1 MAKTAHIE
9 GEPNARTAEGIRDM
23 AETTMP
29 PADAPKKRAA
39 KKKVE
44 DAVASIAPAVEQ
56 AAETA
61 KGRFS
66 KAIEEAKAGAEAFK
80 GEAMEKGA
88 AYKAKVTGTTADWVD
103 EAKVYAGQAKEKG
116 AALAVEGKTRASDAL
131 TTLGKTISDTA
142 PTIDEKLG
150 VQYGD
155 YARSAARS
163 IQEAAAKLEAKDL
176 NELGDDV
183 KDFVKKSPGVAVGVA
198 AVAGFVIARML
209 SGKSDD

>member
-1 MAKTAHIE
+1 MRH
-9 GEPNARTAEGIRDM
+9 GRHH
-23 AETTMP
+23 
-29 PADAPKKRAA
+29 DAPRRRSQEARS
-39 KKKVE
+39 E
-44 DAVASIAPAVEQ
+44 E
-56 AAETA
+56 
-61 KGRFS
+61 KGRRS
-66 KAIEEAKAGAEAFK
+66 RCCHRPCGREALK
-80 GEAMEKGA
+80 GEALEKGA
-88 AYKAKVTGTTADWVD
+88 AYKAKVTGTTSDWVD

-116 AALAVEGKTRASDAL
+116 AALAAEGKTRASDAL

-155 YARSAARS
+155 YARTAARS

>member
-1 MAKTAHIE
+1 MA
-9 GEPNARTAEGIRDM
+9 D
-23 AETTMP
+23 TTMP

-44 DAVASIAPAVEQ
+44 EAVAAIGPAVEQ
-56 AAETA
+56 AAESA

-66 KAIEEAKAGAEAFK
+66 KAIEEAKAGAEALK

-88 AYKAKVTGTTADWVD
+88 AYKAKVSGTTSDWVD

>member
-1 MAKTAHIE
+1 MA
-9 GEPNARTAEGIRDM
+9 D
-23 AETTMP
+23 TTMP

-44 DAVASIAPAVEQ
+44 EAVAAIGPAVE
-56 AAETA
+56 EVTESA

-66 KAIEEAKAGAEAFK
+66 KAIEEAKAGAEALK
-80 GEAMEKGA
+80 GEALEKGA
-88 AYKAKVTGTTADWVD
+88 AYKAKVTGTTSDWVD

-116 AALAVEGKTRASDAL
+116 AALAAEGKTRASDAL

-155 YARSAARS
+155 YARTAARS

-209 SGKSDD
+209 SGRSDD